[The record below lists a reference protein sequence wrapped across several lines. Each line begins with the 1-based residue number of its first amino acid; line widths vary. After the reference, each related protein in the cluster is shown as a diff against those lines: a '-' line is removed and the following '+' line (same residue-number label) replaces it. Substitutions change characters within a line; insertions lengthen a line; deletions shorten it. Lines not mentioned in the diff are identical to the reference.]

1 VPFFLEVDDQY
12 NFSLQIMHDSE
23 TVQLSP
29 ALLFKKA
36 ISSAISIKKI
46 FENILEKEGKISG
59 QKRSLL
65 VESIDT
71 LFTYLVLLKHKLLPN
86 DTRKDALQSS
96 DGVRVP
102 FRRKFN
108 KFLASGK
115 IEREDLQKIKNFQQA
130 FDTRI
135 LAKLKDL
142 LQKYNE
148 AARNTTGAANN
159 DDLFSAFDEIFY
171 QSILIRYSV
180 ENLMLDR

>member
-1 VPFFLEVDDQY
+1 MPFFLEVDEQY
-12 NFSLQIMHDSE
+12 SFSLQIIHDSQ
-23 TVQLSP
+23 TVQLSS

-46 FENILEKEGKISG
+46 FENILEKDRKISG
-59 QKRSLL
+59 QKRPLL

-71 LFTYLVLLKHKLLPN
+71 LFTYLVLLKYKLLPSEAG
-86 DTRKDALQSS
+86 KDGLRNTAE
-96 DGVRVP
+96 VRVP

-115 IEREDLQKIKNFQQA
+115 IEREDLQKISNFQQA

-135 LAKLKDL
+135 LAKLKEL

-148 AARNTTGAANN
+148 AARNAPDSSNN
-159 DDLFSAFDEIFY
+159 EELFSAFDEIFY